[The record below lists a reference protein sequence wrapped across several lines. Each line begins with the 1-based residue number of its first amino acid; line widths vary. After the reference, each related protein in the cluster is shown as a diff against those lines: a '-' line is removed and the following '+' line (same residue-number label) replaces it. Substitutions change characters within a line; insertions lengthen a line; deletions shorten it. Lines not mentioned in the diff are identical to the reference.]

1 MFIFLASHTN
11 IFLFSVFCSNCH
23 HLECAADF
31 SDCVA
36 CVTGTTVLL
45 ASQAG
50 HPQSRAVQGA
60 RQHGGG

>member
-1 MFIFLASHTN
+1 MFIFLESHTN
-11 IFLFSVFCSNCH
+11 ILLFSVFRPNCH

-36 CVTGTTVLL
+36 CVARTAVLL
-45 ASQAG
+45 ASQTG

-60 RQHGGG
+60 RQLGGG